1 MQSIDIKMADDD
13 DDDDE
18 SDDVQAACA
27 RGTTRT
33 KQPWAERWLL
43 SGLRLKRRRARCR
56 CDGSTRGAKKYMP
69 ISNSMP
75 LRPSAQS
82 SRINSLVH
90 HRPFLRCMARSLPMT
105 IPVPTSRV
113 LAESSVASR
122 FSVSSL
128 PTKQGLGRQY

>member
-43 SGLRLKRRRARCR
+43 SGLRLKRRRALQMRR
-56 CDGSTRGAKKYMP
+56 VDQGGEEVYAYIKFDASKAKRTVKPHQLTGA
-69 ISNSMP
+69 S
-75 LRPSAQS
+75 
-82 SRINSLVH
+82 
-90 HRPFLRCMARSLPMT
+90 
-105 IPVPTSRV
+105 
-113 LAESSVASR
+113 
-122 FSVSSL
+122 
-128 PTKQGLGRQY
+128 